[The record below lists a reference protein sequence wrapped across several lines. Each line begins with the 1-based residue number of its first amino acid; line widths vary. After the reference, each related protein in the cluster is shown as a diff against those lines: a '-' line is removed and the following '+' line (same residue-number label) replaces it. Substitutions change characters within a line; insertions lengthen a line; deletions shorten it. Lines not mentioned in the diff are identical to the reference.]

1 MTEREE
7 FLLKAAKERLCSS
20 GYCDDDCSYY
30 RFGAYDCIEC
40 AGMNDEAINIVK
52 NIIIQHDALFAD
64 LHAVCAGKFVDI
76 CCICGHYQPDKEGE
90 LKCELNGLICRWVW
104 RGVQKR
110 ENEKDV
116 QP

>member
-1 MTEREE
+1 MMASMIENEKRIIGIMEHCVLNAD
-7 FLLKAAKERLCSS
+7 F
-20 GYCDDDCSYY
+20 CDDCENNKEDYVGC
-30 RFGAYDCIEC
+30 RKTHEDFFVTI
-40 AGMNDEAINIVK
+40 K
-52 NIIIQHDALFAD
+52 DALAQRNALLAD

-90 LKCELNGLICRWVW
+90 LKCELNGLICSWVW
-104 RGVQKR
+104 RGVQKK